1 MAERRGPPIGDE
13 RGLALVIVLLVL
25 SLLLTM
31 AGEFALAMR
40 LEGKTTL
47 NFRASVASA
56 YLAEAAYQ
64 RARVEL
70 GVEAIAHALDPQ
82 GQLVFRRSRTDPPK
96 PLARQDI
103 ALGPGRF
110 SYRLTD
116 EDSRLN
122 LNSASREQLMRL
134 LQEMGVERQAQDV
147 IADSILDWK
156 DANEEHRLNGA
167 ESDYYLALPA
177 PYKSKNANFDSV
189 EELLQVRGVTPAIFH
204 GTQEVTPGKCRG
216 LVDCLTVAGNGAINV
231 NTASETVLAALGYAQ
246 VQIDL
251 LKQVRQVS
259 PYFGT
264 GANDLPPGVPR
275 IGSLT
280 YKSSSFRIE
289 ATGEV
294 PGQGRRTLRVIVQR
308 QQGRQGTPRLVA
320 WRWVHEEDARR

>member
-1 MAERRGPPIGDE
+1 MAERRAPSTGDE

-25 SLLLTM
+25 SLLLTI

-47 NFRASVASA
+47 NFRAAVTSA

-64 RARVEL
+64 RAVVE
-70 GVEAIAHALDPQ
+70 VRSEAIAHDVDQQ

-96 PLARQDI
+96 PPTRQDI

-110 SYRLTD
+110 SYRITD
-116 EDSRLN
+116 EESRLN
-122 LNSASREQLMRL
+122 LNSASRDQLFRL
-134 LQEMGVERQAQDV
+134 LQELGVERETRDV

-167 ESDYYLALPA
+167 ESDYYLALPV
-177 PYKSKNANFDSV
+177 PYKSKNANFDSA
-189 EELLQVRGVTPAIFH
+189 EELLQVRGVTSQIFY
-204 GTQEVTPGKCRG
+204 GTQETAPGKCRG
-216 LVDCLTVAGNGAINV
+216 LADCLTVAGTGAINV
-231 NTASETVLAALGYAQ
+231 NTASDSVLAVLGYAQ

-251 LKQVRQVS
+251 LKQGR

-264 GANDLPPGVPR
+264 GPTDLPPGVPR
-275 IGSLT
+275 IGALT
-280 YKSSSFRIE
+280 HRSSGFRIE

-294 PGQGRRTLRVIVQR
+294 PGQGRRTLRAIVQR
-308 QQGRQGTPRLVA
+308 QAGRQGTNRMVA
-320 WRWVHEEDARR
+320 WGWVHEEETRR

>member
-1 MAERRGPPIGDE
+1 MAERRVPSIGDE

-25 SLLLTM
+25 SLLLTI

-40 LEGKTTL
+40 LEGTTTL

-64 RARVEL
+64 RARVEIGTDAL
-70 GVEAIAHALDPQ
+70 AHQLDPQ

-110 SYRLTD
+110 SYRITD
-116 EDSRLN
+116 EESRLN

-134 LQEMGVERQAQDV
+134 LQELGVERQAQDV
-147 IADSILDWK
+147 IADSVLDWK
-156 DANEEHRLNGA
+156 DTNEEHRLNGA
-167 ESDYYLALPA
+167 ESDYYLALPV

-189 EELLQVRGVTPAIFH
+189 EELLQVRGVTPAIFY
-204 GTQEVTPGKCRG
+204 GTQDVTRGKCRG
-216 LVDCLTVAGNGAINV
+216 LVDCLTVAGNGAINI
-231 NTASETVLAALGYAQ
+231 NTASETVLAALGYPQ

-251 LKQVRQVS
+251 IKQVRQVN

-264 GANDLPPGVPR
+264 GPSDLPPGVPR
-275 IGSLT
+275 IGILT
-280 YKSSSFRIE
+280 HRSSSFRIE

-294 PGQGRRTLRVIVQR
+294 PGQGRRTLRVIVQG
-308 QQGRQGTPRLVA
+308 QSGRQGTPRMVA
-320 WRWVHEEDARR
+320 WGWVHDEEARR

>member
-1 MAERRGPPIGDE
+1 MAERRGPPIGEE

-25 SLLLTM
+25 SLLLTI

-40 LEGKTTL
+40 LEGTTTL

-70 GVEAIAHALDPQ
+70 GAEAIAHELDPQ

-96 PLARQDI
+96 PVARQDI

-110 SYRLTD
+110 SYRITD

-134 LQEMGVERQAQDV
+134 LQELGVDRQAQDV

-167 ESDYYLALPA
+167 ESDYYLALPV

-189 EELLQVRGVTPAIFH
+189 EELLQVRGVTSEIFY
-204 GTQEVTPGKCRG
+204 GTQDVAPGKCRG
-216 LVDCLTVAGNGAINV
+216 LVDCLTVAGSGAINV
-231 NTASETVLAALGYAQ
+231 NTASDTVLAALGYAQ

-251 LKQVRQVS
+251 LKQGRQGH

-275 IGSLT
+275 LGTLT
-280 YKSSSFRIE
+280 HRSSSFRIE

-308 QQGRQGTPRLVA
+308 QSGRQGTTRMVA
-320 WRWVHEEDARR
+320 WGWVHEEDARR